1 MKKILLLINALILLV
16 SCGSTKKVATY
27 KKRPIVNKKKPSVS
41 RAKQERVIQYAKNYL
56 GTPYKYGGVTK
67 RGMDCSGLVYTSFQK
82 INVKLPRVS
91 YDMSKTGKSI
101 KNKDIRPGD
110 LVFFRTS
117 RSSRNPIN
125 HVGVVSK
132 VSNGSVRFIHSS
144 SSKGVIESAL
154 ESSYWSKAFKF
165 AKRIL

>member
-1 MKKILLLINALILLV
+1 MKKILLFLNALILLV
-16 SCGSTKKVATY
+16 SCGNTKKVTTY
-27 KKRPIVNKKKPSVS
+27 KKRPVVSKKKTIASG
-41 RAKQERVIQYAKNYL
+41 AKQERVIQYAKSYL

-67 RGMDCSGLVYTSFQK
+67 SGMDCSGLVYTSFQK

-91 YDMSKTGKSI
+91 YDMSKRGKSI
-101 KNKDIRPGD
+101 KNKDIRKGD

-117 RSSRNPIN
+117 KKSRNSVN

-132 VSNGSVRFIHSS
+132 VSKGNIYFIHSS
-144 SSKGVIESAL
+144 SSKGVIESTL

-165 AKRIL
+165 AKRVL